1 MILACSVIVDFNVMV
16 DLQWKIPNSS
26 ALKDNRI
33 STPEVIAR
41 NISLAPG
48 VHYKQVEQVNKMKKR
63 ETETETDRN
72 RKKDRNRLSRTRG
85 SQPRRLGQETSPLR
99 QGSTISKWNR

>member
-1 MILACSVIVDFNVMV
+1 LILACSVIVDFNVMV

-33 STPEVIAR
+33 STPEIIAR

-48 VHYKQVEQVNKMKKR
+48 VHYKQVELVNEMCLLNIESER
-63 ETETETDRN
+63 ESDRN
-72 RKKDRNRLSRTRG
+72 KQIQIERSRPSNITG
-85 SQPRRLGQETSPLR
+85 SQPWR
-99 QGSTISKWNR
+99 

>member
-1 MILACSVIVDFNVMV
+1 LILACSVIVDFNVMV

-48 VHYKQVEQVNKMKKR
+48 VHYKQVEQVNEMCGCMYGKKR
-63 ETETETDRN
+63 DR
-72 RKKDRNRLSRTRG
+72 KRNIERQREIKIERVSRILRL
-85 SQPRRLGQETSPLR
+85 
-99 QGSTISKWNR
+99 

>member
-1 MILACSVIVDFNVMV
+1 MLACSVIVDFNVMV

-33 STPEVIAR
+33 STPEIIAR

-48 VHYKQVEQVNKMKKR
+48 VHYKQVEQVNEMKKR
-63 ETETETDRN
+63 ETETDRN
-72 RKKDRNRLSRTRG
+72 RKRKRNI
-85 SQPRRLGQETSPLR
+85 EIDSP
-99 QGSTISKWNR
+99 G

>member
-1 MILACSVIVDFNVMV
+1 LILACSVIVDFNVMV

-48 VHYKQVEQVNKMKKR
+48 VHYKQVEQVNKMKQR
-63 ETETETDRN
+63 ETETDRN

-85 SQPRRLGQETSPLR
+85 SQPRRLRQEKSPLR
-99 QGSTISKWNR
+99 QGSTISKWKR